1 MKKILLFIPVL
12 LLSCSRESKIKSALN
27 AEKVVSYSPASHSAP
42 DSLTA
47 TALFSRY
54 SALADDA
61 KKLIGVGAE
70 LSLAPVKDSL
80 SMLAAEIEA
89 AKARI
94 EKAGPSPATF
104 TVCRYIPSTANAQK
118 QTDTLTA
125 VLDENMRVV
134 WPH

>member
-1 MKKILLFIPVL
+1 MKKILLLIPVL
-12 LLSCSRESKIKSALN
+12 LFSCSRESKIKSVLS

-42 DSLTA
+42 DSLTYV
-47 TALFSRY
+47 ALFARY
-54 SALADDA
+54 SAIADDA
-61 KKLIGVGAE
+61 KKLIGIGAE
-70 LSLAPVKDSL
+70 LSVTPLRDSL
-80 SMLAAEIEA
+80 SIFAAEIQA

-104 TVCRYIPSTANAQK
+104 TVCRYIPAATNAQK